1 MTKKPIR
8 MIRLQEFKAISHAI
22 STYDDFS
29 LMINHFVEAIIRA
42 FNVKGCSLLLL
53 DESENQLFHVRSQG
67 VSEEYLQKGA
77 LVVDNDYSSF
87 VTGKPV
93 FIEDLQ
99 NDPRV
104 KYPEAAAK
112 EGFVSMLSFP
122 IKCREAIV
130 GLIRI
135 YHSETWALHENDID
149 SFCVLA
155 EHLGLV
161 IENNG
166 LKNFLDTIRSA
177 VESLPNRMLKRP

>member
-1 MTKKPIR
+1 MSEKPIR

-22 STYDDFS
+22 STYDDFP
-29 LMINHFVEAIIRA
+29 LMVNHFMEAIIRA
-42 FNVKGCSLLLL
+42 FSVKGCSLLLL

-67 VSEEYLQKGA
+67 VSEEYLRKGA
-77 LVVDNDYSSF
+77 IFLDDKYSAF
-87 VTGKPV
+87 VTGEPV

-104 KYPEAAAK
+104 QYPEAAAK

-130 GLIRI
+130 GIIRI
-135 YHSETWALHENDID
+135 YHNKPWRLHEEDVD

-155 EHLGLV
+155 EHFGLV
-161 IENNG
+161 IEING
-166 LKNFLDTIRSA
+166 LKNFLDTIRAA
-177 VESLPNRMLKRP
+177 VESLPNRMLD

>member
-1 MTKKPIR
+1 MPQKPNR
-8 MIRLQEFKAISHAI
+8 RIRLQEFKAISHAI

-29 LMINHFVEAIIRA
+29 LMINHFIEAIIRA
-42 FNVKGCSLLLL
+42 FKVKGCSLLLL

-67 VSEEYLQKGA
+67 VSEEYLKKGA
-77 LVVDNDYSSF
+77 IFVDDKYSSF
-87 VTGKPV
+87 VTGAPV

-99 NDPRV
+99 NDPRIQ
-104 KYPEAAAK
+104 YPDAAAK

-122 IKCREAIV
+122 IKCREATV

-135 YHSETWALHENDID
+135 YHDKSWALHEQDVD

-166 LKNFLDTIRSA
+166 LKNFLDTIKA
-177 VESLPNRMLKRP
+177 AIDGLPNRMLNR

>member
-1 MTKKPIR
+1 MTQKPVR

-22 STYDDFS
+22 STYDDLS
-29 LMINHFVEAIIRA
+29 LMINHVIEAIIRA
-42 FNVKGCSLLLL
+42 FHVKGCSLLLL

-67 VSEEYLQKGA
+67 VSEEYLKKGRIC
-77 LVVDNDYSSF
+77 VDDKYSAF
-87 VTGKPV
+87 ITGKPV
-93 FIEDLQ
+93 FIEDLK

-112 EGFVSMLSFP
+112 EGIVSMLSFP

-135 YHSETWALHENDID
+135 YHDKPWALHEEDVD

-166 LKNFLDTIRSA
+166 LKNFLDTIKAA
-177 VESLPNRMLKRP
+177 VESLPNRLLKR

>member
-1 MTKKPIR
+1 MSKKPVR

-22 STYDDFS
+22 STYDDFP
-29 LMINHFVEAIIRA
+29 LMINHVVEAIIRA
-42 FNVKGCSLLLL
+42 FSVRGCSLLLL
-53 DESENQLFHVRSQG
+53 DESENQLFHVRSHG
-67 VSEEYLQKGA
+67 VSEEYLKKGA
-77 LVVDNDYSSF
+77 LFVDDKYSAF

-104 KYPEAAAK
+104 QYPDAAAK

-122 IKCREAIV
+122 IKCREATV

-135 YHSETWALHENDID
+135 YHSEPWTLHEEDVD

-161 IENNG
+161 IEING
-166 LKNFLDTIRSA
+166 LKNFLDAIKAA
-177 VESLPNRMLKRP
+177 VEGLPNRMLNR